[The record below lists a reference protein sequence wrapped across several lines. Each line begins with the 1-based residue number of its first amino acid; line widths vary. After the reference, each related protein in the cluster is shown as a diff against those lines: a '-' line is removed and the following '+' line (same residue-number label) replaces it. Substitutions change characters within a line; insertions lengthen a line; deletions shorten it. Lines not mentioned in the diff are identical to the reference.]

1 MKYSNLLSAVSLCVG
16 LCACGEGGGDG
27 MPMMPAPPS
36 SPPPPQS
43 YMASVQDVFALTQ
56 TKSETDDPISV
67 DGGNGGSVTG
77 SDETS
82 DPMAVE

>member
-1 MKYSNLLSAVSLCVG
+1 MKPSKLVGAVA
-16 LCACGEGGGDG
+16 LCAGLFGCGGGG
-27 MPMMPAPPS
+27 GGGTPTMPAPPS

-43 YMASVQDVFALTQ
+43 YTASVHDVFVLTQ
-56 TKSETDDPISV
+56 SKSETDDPISV